1 VEDEAAQPR
10 ESWFGESP
18 PTPKGAEDELRHAR
32 GMAAAG
38 DEPGCVGHVGQATR
52 IITALEEQRR

>member
-1 VEDEAAQPR
+1 MEDEAAQPQ

-38 DEPGCVGHVGQATR
+38 DEPGCVGHVGQAAR
-52 IITALEEQRR
+52 IITALEEQQR